1 MAAYLASVTVPGNED
16 STTEAKLETS
26 EQALSVDD
34 SWSVRNGSLPVAVP
48 TSSNQV
54 GAGLHHVESST
65 TDSGVSNASSV
76 TSDSVPP
83 LMTTE
88 EGLLTTAELRLGL
101 REVEQALGDL
111 NKDDTEKEEGRE
123 VGEEGGICSLSL
135 ESSDMRQEEGRG
147 STGDDTTPSLASFSL
162 DTQSLNNFLPPPVRG
177 EVAPD
182 AVSLQGAPRRSS
194 LGLGWT
200 SPKGLRAVFSRTS
213 KNKLSY
219 VGSVDARS
227 QRMLAAS
234 STTGLILQGRPRTLP
249 AKSAAEVKRH
259 QKLYEEMVTAA
270 RRKELQKAKE
280 TIEKEKQRRQRDK
293 MVTDSLLVWQK
304 VLPNWENMKNS
315 KRVRDLWWLGL
326 PPGIRGEVWKRAI
339 GNDLNISPELYQI
352 SLSRCREH
360 LAAVHSRSRSDS
372 SGSLRGINRE
382 QSVEVIHL
390 DVLRTFPTLGFFQE
404 GGPYNQMLHDVLGAY
419 ACYRPDVGYVQGM
432 SFLAAVLLL
441 NMDASDAFS
450 CLANLLNRSSYL
462 AFFRVDHGLM
472 RPYFSAFTSLL
483 QEHLPRLHE
492 HFTRLEF
499 SPEYYLIE
507 WIFTMYTRT
516 FPLDVAC
523 RVWDLFCRDGDCF
536 LFRTALGVLRL
547 FQNEVMERHTIEEVG
562 QFLGHLPDSV
572 DGDTLFQHIST
583 INLTAKRFSQC
594 LQQHSS
600 SSSS

>member
-536 LFRTALGVLRL
+536 LFRTALGEHSLLHIYVPTTSSFLALSLSLSFFLSSFRL
-547 FQNEVMERHTIEEVG
+547 S
-562 QFLGHLPDSV
+562 LS
-572 DGDTLFQHIST
+572 
-583 INLTAKRFSQC
+583 
-594 LQQHSS
+594 HSS
-600 SSSS
+600 NPVHIHRCSEVVPERSNGETHN